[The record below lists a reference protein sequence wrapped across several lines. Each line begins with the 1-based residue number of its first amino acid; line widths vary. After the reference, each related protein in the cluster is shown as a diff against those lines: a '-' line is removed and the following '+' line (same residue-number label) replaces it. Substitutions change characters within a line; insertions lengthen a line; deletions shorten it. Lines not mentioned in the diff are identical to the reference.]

1 MICEFDLCSAACPE
15 WVTCRRMKTCTKC
28 GAAEPPAEFE
38 ASNGLKCRACYA
50 EYQIYQK
57 AKRNLKYRK
66 AHKAVYDDYAFWLS
80 IRRANLARTGK
91 GKGFGVQLVHKR
103 KKDPPV
109 EPEAARLYDFFR

>member
-80 IRRANLARTGK
+80 IRRANLRGRRK
-91 GKGFGVQLVHKR
+91 GLGVELVPKR

-109 EPEAARLYDFFR
+109 EADGLRRGPSQ